1 MDTLLNR
8 SPDSDAPKR
17 PPLPVMRRSEEET
30 GSIGFR
36 FVFAAAD
43 RGSNANPA
51 NRAPAQRTMLR
62 E

>member
-8 SPDSDAPKR
+8 SLDGDAQQR

-51 NRAPAQRTMLR
+51 NRAPAQRTILR
-62 E
+62 Q

>member
-1 MDTLLNR
+1 MDILLNR
-8 SPDSDAPKR
+8 SPNGDGQKR
-17 PPLPVMRRSEEET
+17 PPLPVMRRSDEET

-51 NRAPAQRTMLR
+51 NRAPAQRTILR